1 MTSVHARRAELI
13 CAGVLSAVL
22 AVVVV
27 VLMGDSFAELGS
39 GVRSSISWVM
49 ASVEF
54 IGVAAALGLATVS
67 GFILRRTTGKRRAH
81 ARIALSGAL
90 AYLAVRAVWS
100 LVYSA
105 AIGTGGLATFLRVAE
120 LVALSPIAVLLGA
133 SAALFLRRRRGDDP
147 GEELEGAPAAGP
159 GDGPGPGEQPGDRL
173 DPGDPT
179 DPR

>member
-1 MTSVHARRAELI
+1 MTAVRARRAELV

-54 IGVAAALGLATVS
+54 IGVAAGLGLATVS
-67 GFILRRTTGKRRAH
+67 WFIFRRTSGKRRGH

-133 SAALFLRRRRGDDP
+133 SAALFLQRRRGDETGGELGEP
-147 GEELEGAPAAGP
+147 GAGLDHGAPEPEGRPEPDGRP
-159 GDGPGPGEQPGDRL
+159 GAEK
-173 DPGDPT
+173 
-179 DPR
+179 PR